1 MRPNILTD
9 IAAGVRA
16 VRQVREARKSGTVL
30 KVSTVKQT
38 PMLTTSRWMETIE
51 GWNIFSPLE
60 NKELKAAV
68 KAVYYALDEE
78 NQRALMKFPQG
89 PGAWVE
95 RAQFWRELL
104 RETLDPEMY
113 HLAMEYIL
121 DWYVHRFT
129 RRPTLHIAVAWGE
142 PERHR

>member
-1 MRPNILTD
+1 VRPNILTD

-16 VRQVREARKSGTVL
+16 VRQAREARKSGASVTIQA
-30 KVSTVKQT
+30 VKRI
-38 PMLTTSRWMETIE
+38 PMLETSRWLDTIE

-68 KAVYYALDEE
+68 KAVYYDLDEE
-78 NQRALMKFPQG
+78 NQRALMKCPQG
-89 PGAWVE
+89 SGAWVE

-104 RETLDPEMY
+104 REALDPKTY

-129 RRPTLHIAVAWGE
+129 RRPTLHVATAWGE
-142 PERHR
+142 PEVHR

>member
-1 MRPNILTD
+1 MRPNLLTD

-16 VRQVREARKSGTVL
+16 VRQAREARKSGASVTIQA
-30 KVSTVKQT
+30 VKRI
-38 PMLTTSRWMETIE
+38 PMLTTSRWLETIE

-68 KAVYYALDEE
+68 KAVYYDLDEE
-78 NQRALMKFPQG
+78 NQRALMKCPQG

-104 RETLDPEMY
+104 REALDPGMY

-121 DWYVHRFT
+121 DWYVHSFT

-142 PERHR
+142 PERRR